1 MKNLF
6 SKRLAEVRCEN
17 KLTRGEFAKKINV
30 SLRLVCYWENGER
43 ECSFDMLLKISEVL
57 DVSIDYLLGKTEY

>member
-6 SKRLAEVRCEN
+6 SKRLYEVRNEKN
-17 KLTRGEFAKKINV
+17 LSRNQLASKLSVTP
-30 SLRLVCYWENGER
+30 RLVCYWENGER
-43 ECSFDMLLKISEVL
+43 ECSFDMLLNISEIL

>member
-6 SKRLAEVRCEN
+6 CNRLAEVRLEN
-17 KLTRGEFAKKINV
+17 NLSRGELAVKLNV
-30 SLRLVCYWENGER
+30 SPRLVCYWENGKR

-57 DVSIDYLLGKTEY
+57 DVSIDYLLGKTEF

>member
-6 SKRLAEVRCEN
+6 SKRLNGVRNEKN
-17 KLTRGEFAKKINV
+17 LSRSELATKLNV
-30 SLRLVCYWENGER
+30 SPRLICYWENDER